1 MKSFPT
7 TRRPSQKLLVFA
19 RVPELGAVKTRLA
32 RTIGQERA
40 LEAYRAMISDLL
52 RSLDGLS
59 SDIEVEVLW
68 SGTEAVDGAALRAA
82 FGERAL
88 AMQAGA
94 TLEQRLV
101 AAFSER
107 IIFHRATKVIAIG
120 IDEPSLP
127 AVMVDHAFRL
137 LDSCEWVLGPA
148 ADGGYY
154 LVGCRGDA
162 FRTEVFRDIPWGTDT
177 VFARTRDKIRAFGA
191 SIAILPVRADID
203 LEDDLRAFP
212 ARAPEASAV
221 AELVRRWGWS

>member
-7 TRRPSQKLLVFA
+7 TRRPRQKLLVFA

-59 SDIEVEVLW
+59 DDIEVEVLW

-88 AMQAGA
+88 AMQAGT
-94 TLEQRLV
+94 TLEQRIV

-107 IIFHRATKVIAIG
+107 IIFHQAAKVIAIG

-127 AVMVDHAFRL
+127 GAMVDHAFRL

-177 VFARTRDKIRAFGA
+177 VFARTRDKIRAIGA
-191 SIAILPVRADID
+191 STAILPVRADID

-212 ARAPEASAV
+212 ARAPEESAV
-221 AELVRRWGWS
+221 AELVRKWGWS